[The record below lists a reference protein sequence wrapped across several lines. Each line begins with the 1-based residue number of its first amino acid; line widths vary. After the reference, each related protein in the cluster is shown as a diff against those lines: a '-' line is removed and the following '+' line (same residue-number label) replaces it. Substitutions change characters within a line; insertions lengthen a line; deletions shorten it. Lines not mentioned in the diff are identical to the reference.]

1 MEKFQAGMVL
11 AGVGDA
17 LGYRKGRW
25 ESCPSGTQIQ
35 EELASLGGLG
45 ALKLDPD
52 NWPLS
57 DGALMHMTTAEALIT
72 DYWCLEDLYRELV
85 RVYVEAMVSLQGRPP
100 DPATVEGCAHL
111 KPNNFLLAWHTP
123 FNEKGSGFGAATK
136 AMCVGMKYWQP
147 ERLDNLVE
155 VSIEMGRMTHNHPTG
170 FLGSLTTALFA
181 SYAVQGKPLVT
192 WGRDL
197 MKVIPKAEEYCK
209 KTIRHMAEYQEKWF
223 YFEAKWQFYLEERG
237 VEEEGQNK
245 PLFPDTYNA
254 EETDKV
260 YKRWSSEGRAGRRG
274 HDAPMIAYDALL
286 ASGSDWTQ
294 LCRRA
299 MFHGGE
305 SSATGLIAGCLYGL
319 LFGLS
324 QVPEGL
330 HQDVDRRTRLEE
342 LGAEL
347 YKAASAER
355 STEKAERAVIAG
367 PSGLIV
373 DTRTLRRLVW
383 DRTTRPELRGILES
397 LFHYLTQDLPGRS
410 PTARPPERL
419 GLEVS
424 VGLEVPQFSRCG
436 GRPAGSDVSRRLTSF
451 QLLQAKFL
459 RNTPNPPLTHRREVG
474 ALALSSRGGGG
485 GGCGSQSH
493 GRETPSGQVEGCIPK
508 TGRRVRKGNTVKDV
522 LARFAAATQKERGG
536 ATQGGGA
543 SKRPRPIGKGQLL
556 SAIMDK
562 FETMATVH
570 RGSDVSCQKKSSSPG
585 TSSSGRVNEL
595 VSRQEEEGQ
604 QCLGQPVKGQSS
616 VKQQVKSK
624 GWGQPRKQNPS
635 GVQEGDRGSEKT
647 VAGLKD
653 SLQHR
658 KGRNWNQKVKGHS
671 VVNKQIR
678 GPGSDQEA
686 EGQIQD
692 SIKVVE
698 VWGANQQVET
708 LGTNQQVETLGTNQQ
723 VEIQGTNQQVETL
736 GTNQQVEI
744 QGTNQQVETLG
755 MNQQVETLG
764 TNQQVEIQ
772 GTNQQVETLGTNQQV
787 EIQGTNQQVETL
799 GMNQQVETLGT
810 NQQVETLGT
819 NQQVETLGTNQQV
832 ETLGTNQQ
840 VETLGTNQEQIVS
853 SGQRREGHGSEFN
866 KELKVQSENIE
877 VKASVGQEVVVQAS
891 HQENE
896 DPDQDSEV
904 EVSGQELKAQVTGQ
918 EVKAQ
923 VSDKE
928 LKVQVLGQELS
939 YVQVELLCSA
949 AVVQWSPPAPQVGIP
964 EVEAL
969 QSVYLAT
976 LLPCSPV
983 WALASS
989 VDPPAQKYSGLGSKT
1004 RTLEGSHLSY
1014 PCKKQYMDP
1023 PQPRSTQRGQ
1033 PRYPIP
1039 RRAHGS
1045 ESEPSELGQAHNASL
1060 SPPPSESTTPDV
1072 MTSVPTTPDLDLCFL
1087 PSAPT
1092 TSNQEHRPH
1101 EAKQEVNVLMALQS
1115 GEGEVTCQEG
1125 EGQGSAVMSHKD
1137 DVITM
1142 RGSSVAE
1149 PERLQTEKQERPKYR
1164 TLNYSDPSAKLIYKP
1179 RIIRF
1184 TDTFNF

>member
-1 MEKFQAGMVL
+1 MLCVNCGVL
-11 AGVGDA
+11 TTLCVNCGVLTTLCINCGV
-17 LGYRKGRW
+17 LTML
-25 ESCPSGTQIQ
+25 CVNC
-35 EELASLGGLG
+35 G
-45 ALKLDPD
+45 ALTMLCV
-52 NWPLS
+52 NCGVLTMLCVNC
-57 DGALMHMTTAEALIT
+57 GALTTLCVNCGVLTMLCVNCGALT
-72 DYWCLEDLYRELV
+72 TLCVNGDVFCVVPDYWCLEDLYRELV

-155 VSIEMGRMTHNHPTG
+155 VSIETGRMTHNHPTG

-355 STEKAERAVIAG
+355 STEKAERAANAG

-383 DRTTRPELRGILES
+383 DRTTRPELRGVLES
-397 LFHYLTQDLPGRS
+397 LLHYLTQDLPGRS

-424 VGLEVPQFSRCG
+424 VGLKVPQFSRCG

-508 TGRRVRKGNTVKDV
+508 TGRGVRKGNIVKDV

-536 ATQGGGA
+536 ATQVGGA
-543 SKRPRPIGKGQLL
+543 SKRPRPIGKGKLL

-595 VSRQEEEGQ
+595 VSRQEEEVQ
-604 QCLGQPVKGQSS
+604 QCLGQPGQPVKGQSS

-624 GWGQPRKQNPS
+624 GWGQQRKENPY

-678 GPGSDQEA
+678 APGSDQEA

-692 SIKVVE
+692 SIKEVE
-698 VWGANQQVET
+698 VWGANQQVDT
-708 LGTNQQVETLGTNQQ
+708 LGTNQQVD
-723 VEIQGTNQQVETL
+723 
-736 GTNQQVEI
+736 
-744 QGTNQQVETLG
+744 
-755 MNQQVETLG
+755 
-764 TNQQVEIQ
+764 
-772 GTNQQVETLGTNQQV
+772 
-787 EIQGTNQQVETL
+787 
-799 GMNQQVETLGT
+799 
-810 NQQVETLGT
+810 
-819 NQQVETLGTNQQV
+819 
-832 ETLGTNQQ
+832 
-840 VETLGTNQEQIVS
+840 TLGTNQEKVVS
-853 SGQRREGHGSEFN
+853 SGQRREGHGSELN

-891 HQENE
+891 HQENQ

-904 EVSGQELKAQVTGQ
+904 KVSGLELKAQVTGQ

-969 QSVYLAT
+969 QSGYLAT
-976 LLPCSPV
+976 LLPCPPV

-1014 PCKKQYMDP
+1014 PWRKQYMDP

-1045 ESEPSELGQAHNASL
+1045 ESEPSELGEAHNASL
-1060 SPPPSESTTPDV
+1060 SPPSSESTTPDV

-1101 EAKQEVNVLMALQS
+1101 EAKQEVNAPTALQS

-1137 DVITM
+1137 DAITM
-1142 RGSSVAE
+1142 RGSNVAE

-1164 TLNYSDPSAKLIYKP
+1164 TLNYGDPSAKLIHKP

-1184 TDTFNF
+1184 TDTFHF

>member
-155 VSIEMGRMTHNHPTG
+155 VSIETGRMTHNHPT
-170 FLGSLTTALFA
+170 
-181 SYAVQGKPLVT
+181 
-192 WGRDL
+192 
-197 MKVIPKAEEYCK
+197 
-209 KTIRHMAEYQEKWF
+209 EYQEKWF

-355 STEKAERAVIAG
+355 STEKAERAANAG

-383 DRTTRPELRGILES
+383 DRTTRPELRGVLES
-397 LFHYLTQDLPGRS
+397 LLHYLTQDLPGRS

-424 VGLEVPQFSRCG
+424 VGLKVPQFSRCG

-508 TGRRVRKGNTVKDV
+508 TGRGVRKGNTVKDV

-536 ATQGGGA
+536 ATQVGGA
-543 SKRPRPIGKGQLL
+543 SKRPRPIGKGKLL

-562 FETMATVH
+562 FETMATVY
-570 RGSDVSCQKKSSSPG
+570 RGSDVSCQKKSTSPG

-595 VSRQEEEGQ
+595 VSRQEEEVQ
-604 QCLGQPVKGQSS
+604 QCLGQPGQPVKGQSS

-624 GWGQPRKQNPS
+624 GWGQQRKENPY

-678 GPGSDQEA
+678 APGSDQEA

-692 SIKVVE
+692 SIKEVE
-698 VWGANQQVET
+698 VWGANQQVDT
-708 LGTNQQVETLGTNQQ
+708 LGTNQQVD
-723 VEIQGTNQQVETL
+723 
-736 GTNQQVEI
+736 
-744 QGTNQQVETLG
+744 
-755 MNQQVETLG
+755 
-764 TNQQVEIQ
+764 
-772 GTNQQVETLGTNQQV
+772 
-787 EIQGTNQQVETL
+787 
-799 GMNQQVETLGT
+799 
-810 NQQVETLGT
+810 
-819 NQQVETLGTNQQV
+819 
-832 ETLGTNQQ
+832 
-840 VETLGTNQEQIVS
+840 TLGTNQEKVVS
-853 SGQRREGHGSEFN
+853 SGQRREGHGSELN

-891 HQENE
+891 HQENQ

-904 EVSGQELKAQVTGQ
+904 KVSGLELKAQVTGQ

-969 QSVYLAT
+969 QSGYLAT
-976 LLPCSPV
+976 LLPCPPV

-1014 PCKKQYMDP
+1014 PWRKQYMDP

-1045 ESEPSELGQAHNASL
+1045 ESEPSELGEAHNASL
-1060 SPPPSESTTPDV
+1060 SPPSSESTTPDV

-1101 EAKQEVNVLMALQS
+1101 EAKQEVNAPTALQS

-1137 DVITM
+1137 DAITM
-1142 RGSSVAE
+1142 RGSNVAE

-1164 TLNYSDPSAKLIYKP
+1164 TLNYGDPSAKLIHKP

>member
-1 MEKFQAGMVL
+1 
-11 AGVGDA
+11 
-17 LGYRKGRW
+17 
-25 ESCPSGTQIQ
+25 
-35 EELASLGGLG
+35 
-45 ALKLDPD
+45 
-52 NWPLS
+52 
-57 DGALMHMTTAEALIT
+57 
-72 DYWCLEDLYRELV
+72 
-85 RVYVEAMVSLQGRPP
+85 
-100 DPATVEGCAHL
+100 
-111 KPNNFLLAWHTP
+111 
-123 FNEKGSGFGAATK
+123 
-136 AMCVGMKYWQP
+136 
-147 ERLDNLVE
+147 
-155 VSIEMGRMTHNHPTG
+155 
-170 FLGSLTTALFA
+170 
-181 SYAVQGKPLVT
+181 
-192 WGRDL
+192 

-330 HQDVDRRTRLEE
+330 HQDVDRRMRLEE

-355 STEKAERAVIAG
+355 STEKAERAANAG

-383 DRTTRPELRGILES
+383 DRTTRPELRGVLES
-397 LFHYLTQDLPGRS
+397 LLHYLTQDLPGRS

-474 ALALSSRGGGG
+474 ALALSSRGGG
-485 GGCGSQSH
+485 CGSQSH
-493 GRETPSGQVEGCIPK
+493 GREAPSGQVEGCFPK
-508 TGRRVRKGNTVKDV
+508 TGRGVRKGNTVKDV
-522 LARFAAATQKERGG
+522 MARFAAATQKERGG
-536 ATQGGGA
+536 ATQVGGA
-543 SKRPRPIGKGQLL
+543 SKRPRAIGKGQLL

-562 FETMATVH
+562 FETMVTVH

-585 TSSSGRVNEL
+585 TSSSGRVKEL
-595 VSRQEEEGQ
+595 VSRQEAEGQ
-604 QCLGQPVKGQSS
+604 QCLGQPGQPVKGQSS

-624 GWGQPRKQNPS
+624 GWGQQRKENPY

-678 GPGSDQEA
+678 APGSDQET

-692 SIKVVE
+692 SIKEVE
-698 VWGANQQVET
+698 VCGA
-708 LGTNQQVETLGTNQQ
+708 
-723 VEIQGTNQQVETL
+723 NQQVETL

-764 TNQQVEIQ
+764 
-772 GTNQQVETLGTNQQV
+772 
-787 EIQGTNQQVETL
+787 
-799 GMNQQVETLGT
+799 M
-810 NQQVETLGT
+810 

-891 HQENE
+891 HQENQ

-969 QSVYLAT
+969 QSGYLAT
-976 LLPCSPV
+976 LLPCPPV

-1125 EGQGSAVMSHKD
+1125 EGQGSSVMSHKD

-1164 TLNYSDPSAKLIYKP
+1164 TLNYGDPSAKLIYKP

>member
-25 ESCPSGTQIQ
+25 ESCPSGPQIQ
-35 EELASLGGLG
+35 KELASLGGLG

-72 DYWCLEDLYRELV
+72 
-85 RVYVEAMVSLQGRPP
+85 
-100 DPATVEGCAHL
+100 
-111 KPNNFLLAWHTP
+111 
-123 FNEKGSGFGAATK
+123 GSGFGAATK

-155 VSIEMGRMTHNHPTG
+155 VSIETGRMTHNHPTG

-294 LCRRA
+294 LCHRA

-355 STEKAERAVIAG
+355 STEKAERAANAG

-373 DTRTLRRLVW
+373 DTSALRRLVW
-383 DRTTRPELRGILES
+383 DRTTRPELRGVLES
-397 LFHYLTQDLPGRS
+397 LLHYLTQDLPSRS
-410 PTARPPERL
+410 PTMRPPERL

-436 GRPAGSDVSRRLTSF
+436 GRPAGSDVSRRLSSF

-508 TGRRVRKGNTVKDV
+508 TGRGVRKGNTVKDV

-562 FETMATVH
+562 FETMAMVQ
-570 RGSDVSCQKKSSSPG
+570 RGSDVSCLKKSSSPG
-585 TSSSGRVNEL
+585 TSSPGKVKGLVKEL

-604 QCLGQPVKGQSS
+604 QCLGQLGQPIKGQSS

-624 GWGQPRKQNPS
+624 GWGQQRKENPS
-635 GVQEGDRGSEKT
+635 GVQEGDRVSEKT

-653 SLQHR
+653 SPQNR
-658 KGRNWNQKVKGHS
+658 KGRNWNQKVKGQP

-692 SIKVVE
+692 SIKEVE
-698 VWGANQQVET
+698 VWGANQQVKT
-708 LGTNQQVETLGTNQQ
+708 LGMSQQVETLGM
-723 VEIQGTNQQVETL
+723 
-736 GTNQQVEI
+736 
-744 QGTNQQVETLG
+744 NQQVETLG

-764 TNQQVEIQ
+764 M
-772 GTNQQVETLGTNQQV
+772 
-787 EIQGTNQQVETL
+787 NQQVETL
-799 GMNQQVETLGT
+799 GMNQQVETLGM
-810 NQQVETLGT
+810 NQQVETLGM
-819 NQQVETLGTNQQV
+819 NQQVETLGMNQQV
-832 ETLGTNQQ
+832 ETLGMNQQVKTLGMNQQ
-840 VETLGTNQEQIVS
+840 VETLGMKQQVETLGMNQQVEIQGMNQEQIVS
-853 SGQRREGHGSEFN
+853 SGQRLEGHGSEFD
-866 KELKVQSENIE
+866 KQLKVQSENI
-877 VKASVGQEVVVQAS
+877 EVVVQAS
-891 HQENE
+891 HQENQ
-896 DPDQDSEV
+896 DPDQDSDV
-904 EVSGQELKAQVTGQ
+904 EVSGQEVKVQVTGQ
-918 EVKAQ
+918 
-923 VSDKE
+923 E

-939 YVQVELLCSA
+939 YGQVELLCSA

-969 QSVYLAT
+969 QSGYLAT
-976 LLPCSPV
+976 LLPCPPV

-1014 PCKKQYMDP
+1014 PWRKQYMDP

-1045 ESEPSELGQAHNASL
+1045 ESEPSELGQALNTSL

-1092 TSNQEHRPH
+1092 TSNQEPRPH
-1101 EAKQEVNVLMALQS
+1101 EAKQEVNVPMALQS

-1164 TLNYSDPSAKLIYKP
+1164 TLNYGDPSAKLIYKP
-1179 RIIRF
+1179 KIIRF
-1184 TDTFNF
+1184 TDTFHF